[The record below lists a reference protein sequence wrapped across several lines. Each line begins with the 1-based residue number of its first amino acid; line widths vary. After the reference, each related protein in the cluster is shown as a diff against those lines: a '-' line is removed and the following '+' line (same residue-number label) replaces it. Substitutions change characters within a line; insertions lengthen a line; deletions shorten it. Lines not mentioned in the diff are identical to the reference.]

1 MDFFIQLLLNGL
13 IAGALYTLIAVGFNL
28 IYGTV
33 KFFDLGY
40 GAMVAIGGYLAWFFS
55 RQIGLD
61 IITSSI
67 LSVLLTG
74 VLGVLVYYFV
84 YFPLRKK
91 KASNMVFLVASLGV
105 ITAIQAIIAILFTS
119 QFKTLSVG
127 TQKIYNIGP
136 GVVTQIQLLT
146 FIIGFLVVVGLALL
160 LKKTFF
166 GRAVRAI
173 GDDEEVSKIIGI
185 NTGVIIALVF
195 FIGAAIGGLGGILFG
210 LDTGIEPL
218 VGFKLLLKGVIA
230 AIIGGVGN
238 VWGGIAGAFLL
249 GLVENFGIWKISAEW
264 KDAIAFSLLIVFLV
278 FRPQGIFKK

>member
-1 MDFFIQLLLNGL
+1 MELFVQLLLNGL

-40 GAMVAIGGYLAWFFS
+40 GAMVVVGGYLAWFFS

-61 IITSSI
+61 IITSS
-67 LSVLLTG
+67 VLAVFLTG

-84 YFPLRKK
+84 YSPLRKK
-91 KASNMVFLVASLGV
+91 KASNMVLLVASLGV

-119 QFKTLSVG
+119 QFKSLSVG
-127 TQKIYNIGP
+127 AQKIYNIGP
-136 GVVTQIQLLT
+136 GVVTQIQ
-146 FIIGFLVVVGLALL
+146 IITLILGFLVVAGLALL
-160 LKKTFF
+160 LKKTFL
-166 GRAVRAI
+166 GRAIRAI

-185 NTGVIIALVF
+185 NTAVIIALVF

-230 AIIGGVGN
+230 SIIGGVGN
-238 VWGGIAGAFLL
+238 VWGGIAGAFIL

-264 KDAIAFSLLIVFLV
+264 KDAIAFGLLIIFLI
-278 FRPQGIFKK
+278 FRPSGIFRK